1 MLFFIFQRL
10 AISVTS
16 SRTFFAVSSNHL
28 KKAGV
33 YCSGTVKNMKLCC
46 KAHLALFLL
55 IFSACSPDEADEDSL
70 LIFSKQYDFSES
82 NHGWE
87 PGFADYP
94 VSQDDSSLYELKYA
108 YTDQP
113 QTLVTKKSV
122 MLSGKNLNKDL
133 FMFLKKKVTGLA
145 ADTEYTI
152 TFNVEL
158 ASTCEAYSATSGG
171 AYLKAGAIA
180 TEPRRVIDG
189 QSYVMNIDKGNDAIA
204 GRDVISLGNIV
215 SQGSTGFTLQKKNN
229 AIANTRYVARTN
241 SDGELW
247 LLLGTD
253 STLEGTTAVFYMR
266 VNVVFSAS

>member
-1 MLFFIFQRL
+1 
-10 AISVTS
+10 
-16 SRTFFAVSSNHL
+16 
-28 KKAGV
+28 
-33 YCSGTVKNMKLCC
+33 MKLCC
-46 KAHLALFLL
+46 KAHWVLFIM
-55 IFSACSPDEADEDSL
+55 IFSACSPDEADERPL
-70 LIFSKQYDFSES
+70 LIFSEQFDFSVS

-94 VSQDDSSLYELKYA
+94 VSQDDSTLYELKYA

-133 FMFLKKKVTGLA
+133 FMFLKRKITGLA

-158 ASTCEAYSATSGG
+158 ASTCEAYSNSSGG
-171 AYLKAGAIA
+171 AVYLKAGAIT
-180 TEPRRVIDG
+180 TEPKRVIEG
-189 QSYVMNIDKGNDAIA
+189 TTHVMNIDKGNDAIA
-204 GRDVISLGNIV
+204 GRDVILLGNII
-215 SQGSTGFTLQKKNN
+215 SQGGTGFTLQNKNN
-229 AIANTRYVARTN
+229 AMANTRYVARTN
-241 SDGELW
+241 SEGELW

-253 STLEGTTAVFYMR
+253 STLAGTTAVFYMR